1 VLHVRSALYGDG
13 VANLKS
19 RFLGS
24 WLGDR
29 LMREGEVVSATTVGA
44 FVHVTVRSA
53 AVPAAGDKLQV
64 FFPDV
69 GTRTY
74 SPFAV
79 GGGRFELAVFL
90 HDRGPSSAWARALAP
105 GRQIRFVGP
114 SSSTPFADISGPVA
128 LFGDETSV
136 GVARSLHDAR
146 RGDARVV
153 LEVGSRAAIEPV
165 VAQLGLKAE
174 LVERTADHLATIARD
189 LAAAGGTLVLTGNA
203 KSIQDL
209 RGRLKQLGSTR
220 PQRVKS
226 YWADGKTGLD

>member
-1 VLHVRSALYGDG
+1 

-29 LMREGEVVSATTVGA
+29 LMREGEVVAATTIGA

-53 AVPAAGDKLQV
+53 TVPEAGDKIQV

-74 SPFAV
+74 SPFACS
-79 GGGRFELAVFL
+79 GGRFELALFL
-90 HDRGPSSAWARALAP
+90 HDRGPTSAWALSLAP
-105 GRQIRFVGP
+105 GRQLRFVGP
-114 SSSTPFADISGPVA
+114 SASTPFDSIVGPVA
-128 LFGDETSV
+128 LFGDETSI
-136 GVARSLHDAR
+136 GVARSLDDAR
-146 RGDARVV
+146 HGDARVV
-153 LEVGSRAAIEPV
+153 LEVGSRTAVEPV
-165 VAQLGLKAE
+165 IAKLGLVAE
-174 LVERTADHLATIARD
+174 LVERNGEHLAKTARD
-189 LAAAGGTLVLTGNA
+189 LAAAGRTLVLTGNA

-209 RGRLKQLGSTR
+209 RGHLKSLGAKQ

-226 YWADGKTGLD
+226 YWAEGKTGLD

>member
-1 VLHVRSALYGDG
+1 MLRVQWSRYGAS

-29 LMREGEVVSATTVGA
+29 LMREAEVVTATPVGA
-44 FVHVTVRSA
+44 FIHVTVHSA
-53 AVPAAGDKLQV
+53 VVPAAGDKIQV
-64 FFPDV
+64 FFPEV

-74 SPFAV
+74 SPFACS
-79 GGGRFELAVFL
+79 GGRFELAVFL
-90 HDRGPSSAWARALAP
+90 HDRGPSSAWARSLVP

-114 SSSTPFADISGPVA
+114 SASTAFDSIVGPVA

-146 RGDARVV
+146 HGDARVV
-153 LEVGSRAAIEPV
+153 LEVGSRAAVEPV
-165 VAQLGLKAE
+165 IAKLGLVAE
-174 LVERTADHLATIARD
+174 LVERNSEHLATIARD
-189 LAAAGGTLVLTGNA
+189 LAAAGRTLVLTGNA
-203 KSIQDL
+203 KTIQDL
-209 RGRLKQLGSTR
+209 RARLKQLGSAR

>member
-1 VLHVRSALYGDG
+1 M
-13 VANLKS
+13 ANLKS

-24 WLGDR
+24 WIGDR
-29 LMREGEVVSATTVGA
+29 LMREAEVVAATTIGA
-44 FVHVTVRSA
+44 FVHVAVRSV

-74 SPFAV
+74 SPFACAK
-79 GGGRFELAVFL
+79 GRFELAVFL
-90 HDRGPSSAWARALAP
+90 HDRGPSAAWARALAA

-114 SSSTPFADISGPVA
+114 SASTPFDSIAGPVA

-136 GVARSLHDAR
+136 GVARALHDVR

-153 LEVGSRAAIEPV
+153 LEVGTRAAVEPV
-165 VAQLGLKAE
+165 IAQLGLTAE
-174 LVERTADHLATIARD
+174 LVERSTNGDHLATIARD

-209 RGRLKQLGSTR
+209 RGRLKRLGSAQ

-226 YWADGKTGLD
+226 YWAEGKTGLD

>member
-1 VLHVRSALYGDG
+1 MLHARFALYGDG

-29 LMREGEVVSATTVGA
+29 LMRECEVVAATTIGA

-53 AVPAAGDKLQV
+53 AVPAPGDKIQV
-64 FFPDV
+64 FFPEV

-74 SPFAV
+74 SPFACA
-79 GGGRFELAVFL
+79 GGRFELAVFL

-105 GRQIRFVGP
+105 GRQLRFVGP

-146 RGDARVV
+146 HGDARVV
-153 LEVGSRAAIEPV
+153 LEVGSRAAVEPV
-165 VAQLGLKAE
+165 LGGLGLAAE
-174 LVERTADHLATIARD
+174 LVERTGDHLATIARD
-189 LAAAGGTLVLTGNA
+189 LAAAGRTLVLTGNA

-209 RGRLKQLGSTR
+209 RGRLKALGSAR

-226 YWADGKTGLD
+226 YWAEGKVGLD